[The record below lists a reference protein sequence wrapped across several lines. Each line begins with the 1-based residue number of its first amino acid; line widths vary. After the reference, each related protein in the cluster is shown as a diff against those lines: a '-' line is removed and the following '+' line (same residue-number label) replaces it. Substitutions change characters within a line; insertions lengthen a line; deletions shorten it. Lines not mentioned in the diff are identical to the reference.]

1 MTVYK
6 VDGIGTRKNGSGG
19 ETANFSEGNVKII
32 RLVGFAADSGGNV
45 TYTKGDVVAL
55 QRAAATV
62 DGSDVIGQYGIANVI
77 KLAGAA
83 TELLCVGVVT
93 ETVTVAEGTTD
104 IIAVQVAGVFENA
117 NVATASTAGLQIF
130 PSGTAGRGAIN
141 ASSDPDTNKPYAIAL
156 EDASSN
162 AADIILLNPLDY

>member
-6 VDGIGTRKNGSGG
+6 VDGIGTRKDGSGG
-19 ETANFSEGNVKII
+19 EVANLSEGNVKLV
-32 RLVGFAADSGGNV
+32 RLVGFAADSGGDV

-62 DGSDVIGQYGIANVI
+62 GGSDVIGQFGIANVI
-77 KLAGAA
+77 KLANAV

-93 ETVTVAEGTTD
+93 ETVTVKDGTTD
-104 IIAVQVAGVFENA
+104 IIAVQVAGLFENA

-130 PSGTAGRGAIN
+130 PSSSAGRGALL
-141 ASSDPDTNKPYAIAL
+141 ATSDPDTNKPYAIAL
-156 EDASSN
+156 ENASSN
-162 AADIILLNPLDY
+162 AADIMLLNPLDY